1 MSNRILVIE
10 DEPAIAEGISM
21 NLQYA
26 GYECSVFGDGLAAA
40 TALREDHSYD
50 LALLDIMLPG
60 LDGFA
65 LLPHM
70 KKYDIPV
77 IYLTAKNDSGSE
89 ITGLKGGAE
98 DYIVKPFE
106 MMTLLVRIEKVLART
121 GKLNTILRFG
131 NIVADVKNRS
141 ILVDEEPVN
150 LTPLEF
156 DLFVLL
162 LRHKDRTIAREQ
174 LLTEVWGT
182 DFFGDTRTVDVHI
195 AHIRKK
201 LDLGEHIKTVA
212 KVGYRLEG

>member
-10 DEPAIAEGISM
+10 DEPAIADGIAI

-26 GYECSVFGDGLAAA
+26 GYACTVFGDGQQAA
-40 TALREDHSYD
+40 TALKEDHSYD

-70 KKYDIPV
+70 KKYGIPV
-77 IYLTAKNDSGSE
+77 IYLTAKNDANSE

-106 MMTLLVRIEKVLART
+106 MMTLLVRIEKVLGRM
-121 GKLNTILRFG
+121 GKLNTVLRFHDLTVDT
-131 NIVADVKNRS
+131 NNRT
-141 ILVDEEPVN
+141 IDINGKEVN

-156 DLFVLL
+156 DLLVLL
-162 LRHKDRTIAREQ
+162 LRHKDRTIPREQ

-182 DFFGDTRTVDVHI
+182 DFYGDSRTIDVHI

-212 KVGYRLEG
+212 KVGYRLED

>member
-10 DEPAIAEGISM
+10 DEPAIADGIAV

-26 GYECSVFGDGLAAA
+26 GYACSVFGDGREAAD
-40 TALREDHSYD
+40 ALREDHSYD

-60 LDGFA
+60 LDGFQ
-65 LLPHM
+65 LLPYM
-70 KKYDIPV
+70 QGFGIPV
-77 IYLTAKNDSGSE
+77 IYLTAKNDANSE

-121 GKLNTILRFG
+121 GKLNTVLRFG
-131 NIVADVKNRS
+131 SLTVDTNNRT
-141 ILVDEEPVN
+141 ICMDGGTVN

-182 DFFGDTRTVDVHI
+182 DFFGDTRTIDVHI

-201 LDLGEHIKTVA
+201 LGLGDHIKTVA
-212 KVGYRLEG
+212 KVGYRLED